1 MNCLCLL
8 LSLLGDLEL
17 AEEPLPFVL
26 GLEPAAAELGGG
38 VDPLKVDL
46 FGSNPPVV
54 DVDGLPEGDGPLGST
69 ADRALDHEEVV
80 VNVTVPGEAAHWVDG
95 LLGEVELGG
104 AGGVLLTLG
113 WLEGKPVD
121 PLVHLGSVVETVVT
135 GSADSPED
143 PPWVEWTNAGDLPA
157 TSVSLLLKALST
169 IPVDNTFPTAAL
181 ADGDDVDLF
190 ALFEDVVDLDL
201 LFEEALGEVDLVSD
215 AAAVDLDLDDLGL
228 AGTEHDS
235 LWLGVG
241 DHTDDGSL
249 GLDLVEPLLH
259 LALLGSLG
267 DGAESLAGLGL
278 VPVLVVAALD
288 FLTDEASPGGGDW
301 LDALWGLL
309 VTDDTDGE
317 HWWGLDD
324 GDWLDGLLLVKAGV
338 STDNLTENVGHT
350 SLEADES
357 AKMWLLGLV
366 ILWPAPDAAANMAG
380 ATTWEETERSTAWS
394 TELTVAHVQKG
405 RPGSVNI

>member
-1 MNCLCLL
+1 MYLL
-8 LSLLGDLEL
+8 LLADLEL
-17 AEEPLPFVL
+17 AKEPLPL
-26 GLEPAAAELGGG
+26 ILSLEAATAELGGG

-46 FGSNPPVV
+46 FGGDSPVV

-69 ADRALDHEEVV
+69 ADGALDHEEVV
-80 VNVTVPGEAAHWVDG
+80 VDVTVTGEAAHWVDG
-95 LLGEVELGG
+95 LLGEIDWGG
-104 AGGVLLTLG
+104 TSGVLLTLS
-113 WLEGKPVD
+113 WLESEPVD

-135 GSADSPED
+135 GTADSPKD
-143 PPWVEWTNAGDLPA
+143 PAWVEWTNAGDLPA
-157 TSVSLLLKALST
+157 TSVGLLLKALGT
-169 IPVDNTFPTAAL
+169 IPVDDTFPTAAL
-181 ADGDDVDLF
+181 ADGDDVDLL
-190 ALFEDVVDLDL
+190 ALSEDVVDLDL

-215 AAAVDLDLDDLGL
+215 AATVDLDLDDLGL

-249 GLDLVEPLLH
+249 SLDLGEPLLH
-259 LALLGSLG
+259 LALLSGLS
-267 DGAESLAGLGL
+267 DGAESLVLLGL

-324 GDWLDGLLLVKAGV
+324 GDWLDGLLLVEAGV
-338 STDNLTENVGHT
+338 STNDFTENVGHT

-366 ILWPAPDAAANMAG
+366 ILWPAPDAAANVAST
-380 ATTWEETERSTAWS
+380 TTWEETEGTTAWS
-394 TELTVAHVQKG
+394 TELTMRHA
-405 RPGSVNI
+405 S

>member
-1 MNCLCLL
+1 MNLL
-8 LSLLGDLEL
+8 LLADLEL
-17 AEEPLPFVL
+17 AEEPLPLVL
-26 GLEPAAAELGGG
+26 GLEAATAELGSG

-46 FGSNPPVV
+46 FGGDSPVV
-54 DVDGLPEGDGPLGST
+54 DVDGLPEGDSPLGST
-69 ADRALDHEEVV
+69 ADGALDHEEVV
-80 VNVTVPGEAAHWVDG
+80 VDVTVTGEAAHWVDG
-95 LLGEVELGG
+95 LLGEIDRGG
-104 AGGVLLTLG
+104 TGGVLLTLG
-113 WLEGKPVD
+113 WLESEPVD
-121 PLVHLGSVVETVVT
+121 PLVHLSSVVETVVT
-135 GSADSPED
+135 GTADSPKD

-157 TSVSLLLKALST
+157 ASVGLLLKALGT
-169 IPVDNTFPTAAL
+169 IPVDDTFPTAAL
-181 ADGDDVDLF
+181 ADGDDVDLL
-190 ALFEDVVDLDL
+190 ALFEDVVDLDF

-228 AGTEHDS
+228 AGTELDS

-241 DHTDDGSL
+241 DDTDDG
-249 GLDLVEPLLH
+249 GLSGDLSEPLGH
-259 LALLGSLG
+259 LTILGSLG
-267 DGAESLAGLGL
+267 DGGESLAGLGL

-324 GDWLDGLLLVKAGV
+324 GDWLDSLLLVEAGV
-338 STDNLTENVGHT
+338 STDDLTENVGHT

-366 ILWPAPDAAANMAG
+366 ILWPAPDTATNMAST
-380 ATTWEETERSTAWS
+380 TTWKETERSTAWS
-394 TELTVAHVQKG
+394 AELTVRHKKG
-405 RPGSVNI
+405 RGLLKLRDSV

>member
-1 MNCLCLL
+1 MYLL
-8 LSLLGDLEL
+8 LLADLEL
-17 AEEPLPFVL
+17 AKEPLPL
-26 GLEPAAAELGGG
+26 ILSLEAATAELGGG
-38 VDPLKVDL
+38 VDPLEVDL
-46 FGSNPPVV
+46 FGGDPPVV
-54 DVDGLPEGDGPLGST
+54 DVDGLPEGDSPLGST
-69 ADRALDHEEVV
+69 ADGALDHEEVV
-80 VNVTVPGEAAHWVDG
+80 VDVTVAGEAAHWVDG
-95 LLGEVELGG
+95 LLGEIDWGG
-104 AGGVLLTLG
+104 TSGVLLTLG
-113 WLEGKPVD
+113 WLESEPVD
-121 PLVHLGSVVETVVT
+121 SLVHLGSVVETVVT
-135 GSADSPED
+135 GTADSPKD
-143 PPWVEWTNAGDLPA
+143 PAWVEWTNAGDLPA
-157 TSVSLLLKALST
+157 TSVGLLLKTLST
-169 IPVDNTFPTAAL
+169 IPVDDTFPTAAL

-190 ALFEDVVDLDL
+190 ALFEDVVDLDF

-215 AAAVDLDLDDLGL
+215 AATVDLDLDDLGL

-249 GLDLVEPLLH
+249 SLDLGEPLLH
-259 LALLGSLG
+259 LALLSGLS
-267 DGAESLAGLGL
+267 DGAESLVLLGL

-324 GDWLDGLLLVKAGV
+324 GDWFDSLLLVKAGV

-366 ILWPAPDAAANMAG
+366 VLWPAPDTAANMAG
-380 ATTWEETERSTAWS
+380 ATTWEETKGTTAWS
-394 TELTVAHVQKG
+394 TELTMRH
-405 RPGSVNI
+405 R